1 MTRFRALVACAVGLA
16 LTLTAPP
23 VPAFDTDLTFRKGT
37 FVVSSEGSYGE
48 QFNLQDYH
56 DWSQL
61 TFWNVGLRA
70 SLLPFGPHG
79 PSILRGALE
88 IGVEPLFQEYIEPRP
103 AYWAGLVGVLRYHF
117 LSFGRF
123 VPYVEGGAGA
133 GATDLRVREIESNIS
148 FLLWAGLGASV
159 FITDAMAVYA
169 GYRYEHNSNGNLD
182 PPNRGWESHVGLVGV
197 SYYFR

>member
-1 MTRFRALVACAVGLA
+1 LSRILVACAVA
-16 LTLTAPP
+16 LTLTLAAAPA
-23 VPAFDTDLTFRKGT
+23 PAFDTSLTFRKGS
-37 FVVSSEGSYGE
+37 FVVSGEGSYGV

-56 DWSQL
+56 DWTHLS
-61 TFWNVGLRA
+61 FWNVGMRA

-79 PSILRGALE
+79 PSIFRGALE
-88 IGVEPLFQEYIEPRP
+88 VGVEPLFQEYIEPRP
-103 AYWAGLVGVLRYHF
+103 AYWAGLMGVLRYHF

-123 VPYVEGGAGA
+123 VPYIEGGAGA
-133 GATDLRVREIESNIS
+133 GATDLRVREIESNFS
-148 FLLWAGLGASV
+148 FLLWAGVGASV

-169 GYRYEHNSNGNLD
+169 GYRYEHNSNGNID